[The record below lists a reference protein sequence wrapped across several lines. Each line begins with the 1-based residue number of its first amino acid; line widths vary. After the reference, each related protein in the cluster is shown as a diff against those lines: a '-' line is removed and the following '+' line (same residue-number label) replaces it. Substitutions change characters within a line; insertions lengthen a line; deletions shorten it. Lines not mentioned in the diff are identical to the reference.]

1 MLYFLESRHK
11 MRFFG
16 IWVDIAAIYAVKGT
30 VNAKIPPLWPPS
42 SRGGRSCTGWGHT
55 HGPPHA
61 ILVGKIAERSR
72 KRCMG
77 LGVEDA
83 PVGREIA
90 GDRPRSTEI

>member
-1 MLYFLESRHK
+1 MLYFLESRQK
-11 MRFFG
+11 CVFFG

-30 VNAKIPPLWPPS
+30 VNAKIPPLWPRS
-42 SRGGRSCTGWGHT
+42 SHGGRYRTGRGHT